1 MLCVQLPSAAQV
13 KPATRAVLNSLRAA
27 SCKNMFACPPLLLL
41 QALAFSRDGSLLAS
55 LSRSQEGSAS
65 LALWLVDE
73 PEAAELVAGVELPE
87 GVAGLAWEAPVPGGL
102 PTFYTASSQGLT
114 QWQLD
119 SECLASTP
127 VHVPAVLR
135 GVPLTAVATC
145 CGLAGK
151 GEDQSD
157 TSGGTSAAAAGCGRR
172 HAAASLTMVYA
183 GDASGRVWQLEVDCG
198 QDVRQ
203 AQLLAEVPGQAI
215 SCLCAP
221 AAERSSAPSLL
232 AVGTAAGSLL
242 LLAGDA
248 AQGSE
253 AGWSVLAGEQ
263 LDGAV
268 NYLHVDA
275 GCRGVTAAT
284 ACGTLWSL
292 GPDSHPPRV
301 LLCGQQQRP
310 CSWQLA
316 PGAAWKRV
324 PPTLALA
331 SAAGVAV
338 WQLVSLA
345 RPVLPR
351 A

>member
-1 MLCVQLPSAAQV
+1 MLALPG
-13 KPATRAVLNSLRAA
+13 
-27 SCKNMFACPPLLLL
+27 SCF
-41 QALAFSRDGSLLAS
+41 QALAFSQDGSLLAS

-73 PEAAELVAGVELPE
+73 AEAAELVAGVELPG
-87 GVAGLAWEAPVPGGL
+87 GVTGLAWEAPVPGGL

-127 VHVPAVLR
+127 VHVPAAMR

-145 CGLAGK
+145 RGLAGK
-151 GEDQSD
+151 GVGQSAA
-157 TSGGTSAAAAGCGRR
+157 SGGTSPAAAAGSSHG
-172 HAAASLTMVYA
+172 HAAASASLTMVYA

-203 AQLLAEVPGQAI
+203 ARLLAEVPGQAI

-221 AAERSSAPSLL
+221 PAECGSAPSLL
-232 AVGTAAGSLL
+232 AVGTTAGSLL
-242 LLAGDA
+242 LLARVA
-248 AQGSE
+248 VEGSE
-253 AGWSVLAGEQ
+253 TGWSILAGEQ

-268 NYLHVDA
+268 SHLHVDA
-275 GCRGVTAAT
+275 GCKGVTAAT
-284 ACGTLWSL
+284 ACGTLRRL
-292 GPDSHPPRV
+292 GPDSTAPRPPRV
-301 LLCGQQQRP
+301 LLCGQQQRL

-316 PGAAWKRV
+316 PGAVWKRV
-324 PPTLALA
+324 PPTVALA

-338 WQLVSLA
+338 WQLVSPA